1 MLSGKTCVGRLTM
14 AEPDLGLLQAMV
26 QRVLDE
32 QKAMRDDQKS
42 FREFLELQFAMIRSR
57 DFRIDGHEAELRVV
71 EAMLGGHERRIAALE
86 AKTPAE

>member
-1 MLSGKTCVGRLTM
+1 M
-14 AEPDLGLLQAMV
+14 AEADLRMLQTMV

-32 QKAMRDDQKS
+32 QRALRDDHKS
-42 FREFLELQFAMIRSR
+42 LREYLEVQFAMIRSR
-57 DFRIDGHEAELRVV
+57 DFRVEGHDVELRAV

>member
-1 MLSGKTCVGRLTM
+1 M
-14 AEPDLGLLQAMV
+14 AEAGLRMLQMMV

-32 QKAMRDDQKS
+32 QKASRVDHRS
-42 FREFLELQFAMIRSR
+42 LREYLEVQFAMIRSR
-57 DFRIDGHEAELRVV
+57 DFRVEGHEVELRAV

>member
-1 MLSGKTCVGRLTM
+1 M
-14 AEPDLGLLQAMV
+14 AEPVLKLLQTMV

-32 QKAMRDDQKS
+32 QKAMRDEQRS
-42 FREFLELQFAMIRSR
+42 FREYLEVQFAMTRSR
-57 DFRIDGHEAELRVV
+57 DFRLEGHDTEMRAV